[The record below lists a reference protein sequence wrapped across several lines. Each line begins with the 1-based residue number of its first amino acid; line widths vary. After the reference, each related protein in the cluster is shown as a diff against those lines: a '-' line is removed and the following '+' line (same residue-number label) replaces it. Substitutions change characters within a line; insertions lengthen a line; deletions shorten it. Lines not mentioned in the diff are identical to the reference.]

1 MDQLN
6 ACEHCVFRP
15 LFRSFAFRLALGTF
29 FCFISRM
36 PTPTNKSSRTL
47 FVVLETR
54 EAFLVHFPT
63 WHSVESSGNTS
74 TAPLRIPVHGAFAI
88 TTGCFSPDARWIFAG
103 TNKGAVVLINSQ
115 GGHVMRSE
123 PFSVGTSMV
132 REMHLDAQGK
142 HMVVNLNDR
151 TVRTFNIAFD
161 TWGTPIDL
169 IPTHKFQDM
178 VGRTPWSGVGF
189 SQDSEYV
196 MGGAAQDTTHNVY
209 IWDRDA
215 GVLVKILEGP
225 NEPLVYAQW
234 HPVKPQVASIASSGD
249 IYLWSTKMTEIWSA
263 YAPGFEE
270 LEKNVEYEERE
281 NEFDLDELHEDQRQ
295 QQEETDF
302 VDLFAN
308 GPVPETSL
316 PSMGVPTD
324 LNRSFSTLAADVRR
338 PTTSCSP
345 DMYRD
350 DDDQVAFLIPP
361 LLEDY
366 ELGNGKGD

>member
-1 MDQLN
+1 M
-6 ACEHCVFRP
+6 
-15 LFRSFAFRLALGTF
+15 
-29 FCFISRM
+29 
-36 PTPTNKSSRTL
+36 
-47 FVVLETR
+47 
-54 EAFLVHFPT
+54 
-63 WHSVESSGNTS
+63 
-74 TAPLRIPVHGAFAI
+74 APSKA
-88 TTGCFSPDARWIFAG
+88 
-103 TNKGAVVLINSQ
+103 
-115 GGHVMRSE
+115 
-123 PFSVGTSMV
+123 
-132 REMHLDAQGK
+132 
-142 HMVVNLNDR
+142 
-151 TVRTFNIAFD
+151 
-161 TWGTPIDL
+161 
-169 IPTHKFQDM
+169 
-178 VGRTPWSGVGF
+178 
-189 SQDSEYV
+189 
-196 MGGAAQDTTHNVY
+196 
-209 IWDRDA
+209 
-215 GVLVKILEGP
+215 
-225 NEPLVYAQW
+225 
-234 HPVKPQVASIASSGD
+234 ASSLYRIFRRHLLMVNKDDGN
-249 IYLWSTKMTEIWSA
+249 LECLCA
-263 YAPGFEE
+263 GFEE

>member
-1 MDQLN
+1 
-6 ACEHCVFRP
+6 
-15 LFRSFAFRLALGTF
+15 
-29 FCFISRM
+29 
-36 PTPTNKSSRTL
+36 
-47 FVVLETR
+47 
-54 EAFLVHFPT
+54 
-63 WHSVESSGNTS
+63 
-74 TAPLRIPVHGAFAI
+74 
-88 TTGCFSPDARWIFAG
+88 
-103 TNKGAVVLINSQ
+103 
-115 GGHVMRSE
+115 
-123 PFSVGTSMV
+123 
-132 REMHLDAQGK
+132 
-142 HMVVNLNDR
+142 
-151 TVRTFNIAFD
+151 
-161 TWGTPIDL
+161 
-169 IPTHKFQDM
+169 
-178 VGRTPWSGVGF
+178 
-189 SQDSEYV
+189 

-249 IYLWSTKMTEIWSA
+249 VYLWSTKMTEIWSA

-345 DMYRD
+345 DMYGD

-366 ELGNGKGD
+366 ELGDGKGD